1 MDAIAETRSGA
12 VQGRAKQDVLLFAG
26 IPYAA
31 PPTGRRRF
39 RAAQPHDGW
48 PGIRDARKFGPA
60 APQISS
66 GGMTDPAPVRWDE
79 DCLTLNVQT
88 PRLDDAGRPV
98 LVWIHGGGYRTGQGA
113 VPWYNGARFAANG
126 DIVAVTINYRLGA
139 LGFTDLSRFGAQFAT
154 SGVNGIL
161 DQITALEWVRDNIA
175 NFGGDPAKVT
185 IAGESAG
192 GFSVATLLGSPRADA
207 LFRGVIAQSGAAH
220 HVLPE
225 DAGKL
230 VADRFLDALGTDDV
244 IGAEAASVDAVLA
257 AQTAV
262 CEALEGGPGLAGE
275 LGVPVSAF
283 YPVVGSTVLPR
294 PPLEAIRD
302 GLHADVGVLAGS
314 NRDETTLWGY
324 GDVDETTLLRTAQAF
339 GGASLLDVY
348 RQTRPGATVQELM
361 IALTTDHM
369 FRIPAIRL
377 AEGRGYSS
385 CEGQAPRAPRGNTW
399 LYQFNWRSRNDRL
412 GATHALEIPFA
423 FDNLDQ
429 PGVDA
434 FIGAG
439 PSPQH
444 VADAVH
450 RTWTRFIRQGD
461 PGFPAY
467 TLPRRSTKV
476 FDDTSAVVADP
487 ESRERAAWDGLR

>member
-1 MDAIAETRSGA
+1 M
-12 VQGRAKQDVLLFAG
+12 
-26 IPYAA
+26 
-31 PPTGRRRF
+31 
-39 RAAQPHDGW
+39 
-48 PGIRDARKFGPA
+48 
-60 APQISS
+60 
-66 GGMTDPAPVRWDE
+66 VR
-79 DCLTLNVQT
+79 
-88 PRLDDAGRPV
+88 
-98 LVWIHGGGYRTGQGA
+98 GA

-139 LGFTDLSRFGAQFAT
+139 LGFTDLKRFGAEFAT

-161 DQITALEWVRDNIA
+161 DQVTALEWVRDNIA

-192 GFSVATLLGSPRADA
+192 GFSVATLLGSPRTDG

-225 DAGKL
+225 EAGRL
-230 VADRFLDALGTDDV
+230 VADRFLTALGTDDV
-244 IGAEAASVDAVLA
+244 IGLEAASVDAILA
-257 AQTAV
+257 AQTEV
-262 CEALEGGPGLAGE
+262 CGALEGGPGLTGE

-283 YPVVGSTVLPR
+283 YPVVGSSVLPR

-314 NRDETTLWGY
+314 NHDETTLWGY
-324 GDVDETTLLRTAQAF
+324 GDVDGARLRRTAEAF
-339 GGASLLDVY
+339 GGTGLLDVY
-348 RQTRPGATVQELM
+348 RDTRPGATVEDLM

-377 AEGRGYSS
+377 AE
-385 CEGQAPRAPRGNTW
+385 ARAANTW
-399 LYQFNWRSRNDRL
+399 LYQFNWRSRNGRL

-450 RTWTRFIRQGD
+450 RTWTRFIREGD
-461 PGFPAY
+461 PGFPDILARA
-467 TLPRRSTKV
+467 PRNH
-476 FDDTSAVVADP
+476 A
-487 ESRERAAWDGLR
+487 LR

>member
-1 MDAIAETRSGA
+1 MDVIAETLSGA

-31 PPTGRRRF
+31 PPTGPRRF

-48 PGIRDARKFGPA
+48 SGVRDARKFGPA
-60 APQISS
+60 APQIST

-98 LVWIHGGGYRTGQGA
+98 LVWIHGGGYRNGQGA
-113 VPWYNGARFAANG
+113 VPWYNGARFVANG

-139 LGFTDLSRFGAQFAT
+139 LGFTDLKRFGEEFAT

-161 DQITALEWVRDNIA
+161 DQVTALEWVRDNIA

-192 GFSVATLLGSPRADA
+192 GFSVATLLGSPRTDG

-225 DAGKL
+225 EAGRL
-230 VADRFLDALGTDDV
+230 VAERFLTALGTDDV
-244 IGAEAASVDAVLA
+244 IGLEAASVDAILA
-257 AQTAV
+257 AQTEV
-262 CEALEGGPGLAGE
+262 CGALEGGPGLTGE

-283 YPVVGSTVLPR
+283 YPVLGSSVLPR

-302 GLHADVGVLAGS
+302 GLHADVAVLAGS
-314 NRDETTLWGY
+314 NHDETTLWGY
-324 GDVDETTLLRTAQAF
+324 GDVDEARLRRTAEAF
-339 GGASLLDVY
+339 GGTGLLDVY
-348 RQTRPGATVQELM
+348 RDTRPRATVEDLM

-377 AEGRGYSS
+377 AE
-385 CEGQAPRAPRGNTW
+385 ARAANTW
-399 LYQFNWRSRNDRL
+399 LYQFNWRSRNGRL

-439 PSPQH
+439 TSPQH

-450 RTWTRFIRQGD
+450 RTWTRFIREGD
-461 PGFPAY
+461 PGFPTYSLA
-467 TLPRRSTKV
+467 RRETML
-476 FDDTSAVVADP
+476 FDDASAVVADP
-487 ESRERAAWDGLR
+487 ESAERVAWDGLR

>member
-1 MDAIAETRSGA
+1 MDAIAETQSGTLK
-12 VQGRAKQDVLLFAG
+12 GRAKQDVLLFAG

-31 PPTGRRRF
+31 PPTGSRRF
-39 RAAQPHDGW
+39 RAAQLHDGW
-48 PGIRDARKFGPA
+48 SGVRDARKFGPA
-60 APQISS
+60 APQIST

-88 PRLDDAGRPV
+88 PGLDDAGRPV
-98 LVWIHGGGYRTGQGA
+98 LVWIHGGGYRNGQGA

-139 LGFTDLSRFGAQFAT
+139 LGFTDLKRFGADYAT

-161 DQITALEWVRDNIA
+161 DQVTALEWVRDNIA

-192 GFSVATLLGSPRADA
+192 GFSVATLLGSPRTDG

-225 DAGKL
+225 EAGEL
-230 VADRFLDALGTDDV
+230 VADRFLAALGTDDA
-244 IGAEAASVDAVLA
+244 IGAEAASVDDILA
-257 AQTAV
+257 AQTEV
-262 CEALEGGPGLAGE
+262 CGALEGGLGLAGE

-283 YPVVGSTVLPR
+283 YPVVGSSVLPR
-294 PPLEAIRD
+294 PPLQAIRD

-314 NRDETTLWGY
+314 NHDETTLWGY
-324 GDVDETTLLRTAQAF
+324 GDVDEARLLRTAEAF
-339 GGASLLDVY
+339 GGVGLLDVY
-348 RQTRPGATVQELM
+348 RETRPGASVEELM

-377 AEGRGYSS
+377 AE
-385 CEGQAPRAPRGNTW
+385 ARAANTW
-399 LYQFNWRSRNDRL
+399 LYQFNWRSRNGRL

-429 PGVDA
+429 PGVGA
-434 FIGAG
+434 FIGTG
-439 PSPQH
+439 PLPQH

-450 RTWTRFIRQGD
+450 RTWTRFIRDGD

-467 TLPRRSTKV
+467 SLAYRQTMV
-476 FDDTSAVVADP
+476 FDDSSAVVADP
-487 ESRERAAWDGLR
+487 ESEERAAWDGLR

>member
-1 MDAIAETRSGA
+1 MDVIAETRSGA

-31 PPTGRRRF
+31 PPTGSRRF

-48 PGIRDARKFGPA
+48 SGVRDARKFGAA
-60 APQISS
+60 APQIAT

-88 PRLDDAGRPV
+88 PGLDDAGRSV
-98 LVWIHGGGYRTGQGA
+98 LVWIHGGGYRNGQGA

-139 LGFTDLSRFGAQFAT
+139 LGFTDLKRFGEEFAT

-161 DQITALEWVRDNIA
+161 DQVNALEWVRDNIA

-192 GFSVATLLGSPRADA
+192 GFSVATLLGSPRTDG
-207 LFRGVIAQSGAAH
+207 LFRGTIAQSGAAH

-225 DAGKL
+225 EAGWL

-244 IGAEAASVDAVLA
+244 IGLEAASVDAILA
-257 AQTAV
+257 AQTEV
-262 CEALEGGPGLAGE
+262 CGALEGGPGLTGE

-283 YPVVGSTVLPR
+283 YPVVGSSVLPR

-314 NRDETTLWGY
+314 NHDETTLWGY
-324 GDVDETTLLRTAQAF
+324 GDVDDARLRRTAEAF
-339 GGASLLDVY
+339 GGTGLLDVY
-348 RQTRPGATVQELM
+348 RETRPGATVEDLM

-377 AEGRGYSS
+377 AEARA
-385 CEGQAPRAPRGNTW
+385 EGKTW
-399 LYQFNWRSRNDRL
+399 LYQFNWRSRNGRL

-434 FIGAG
+434 FIGVG

-450 RTWTRFIRQGD
+450 RTWTRFIRDGD
-461 PGFPAY
+461 PGFPPYSLA
-467 TLPRRSTKV
+467 RRETML
-476 FDDTSAVVADP
+476 FDDASAVVADP
-487 ESRERAAWDGLR
+487 ESAERVAWDGLR

>member
-1 MDAIAETRSGA
+1 MDAIAETQSGTLK
-12 VQGRAKQDVLLFAG
+12 GRAKQDVLLFAG

-31 PPTGRRRF
+31 PPTGSRRF

-48 PGIRDARKFGPA
+48 SGVRDARKFGPA
-60 APQISS
+60 APQIST

-88 PRLDDAGRPV
+88 PRLDDARRPV
-98 LVWIHGGGYRTGQGA
+98 LVWIHGGGYRNGQGA

-139 LGFTDLSRFGAQFAT
+139 LGFTDLKRFGADYAT

-192 GFSVATLLGSPRADA
+192 GFSVATLLGSPRADG

-225 DAGKL
+225 EAGRL
-230 VADRFLDALGTDDV
+230 VADRFLDALGTDDA
-244 IGAEAASVDAVLA
+244 IGVEAASVDAVLA
-257 AQTAV
+257 AQKDV
-262 CEALEGGPGLAGE
+262 CGALEGGPGLAGE
-275 LGVPVSAF
+275 LGVPVPAF
-283 YPVVGSTVLPR
+283 YPVVGSSVLPR

-302 GLHADVGVLAGS
+302 GLHAEVGLLAGS

-324 GDVDETTLLRTAQAF
+324 GDVDEARLMRTAEAF
-339 GGASLLDVY
+339 GGTGLLDVY
-348 RQTRPGATVQELM
+348 RETRPEATVEDLM

-369 FRIPAIRL
+369 FRVPAIRL
-377 AEGRGYSS
+377 AE
-385 CEGQAPRAPRGNTW
+385 ARAANTW
-399 LYQFNWRSRNDRL
+399 LYQFNWRSRNVRL

-450 RTWTRFIRQGD
+450 RTWTRFIREGD

-467 TLPRRSTKV
+467 SLARRETML
-476 FDDTSAVVADP
+476 FDDASAVVPDP
-487 ESRERAAWDGLR
+487 GSEERVAWGGLR

>member
-1 MDAIAETRSGA
+1 MDVIAETGSGA

-26 IPYAA
+26 VPYAA

-48 PGIRDARKFGPA
+48 SGVRDARKFGPA
-60 APQISS
+60 APQIST

-88 PRLDDAGRPV
+88 PGLDDAERPV
-98 LVWIHGGGYRTGQGA
+98 LVWIHGGGYRNGQGA

-126 DIVAVTINYRLGA
+126 DIVVVTVNYRLGA
-139 LGFTDLSRFGAQFAT
+139 LGFTDLKRFGAEYAT
-154 SGVNGIL
+154 SGINGIL
-161 DQITALEWVRDNIA
+161 DQVTALEWVRDNIA

-192 GFSVATLLGSPRADA
+192 GFSVATLLGSPRTDG
-207 LFRGVIAQSGAAH
+207 LFRSVVAQSGAAH
-220 HVLPE
+220 HVLPDE
-225 DAGKL
+225 AGGL

-244 IGAEAASVDAVLA
+244 IGAEVASVDAVLA

-283 YPVVGSTVLPR
+283 YPVVGSAVLPR

-324 GDVDETTLLRTAQAF
+324 GNVDDATLLRTAAGF
-339 GGASLLDVY
+339 GGAGVLDVY
-348 RQTRPGATVQELM
+348 RETRPAATVDELM

-377 AEGRGYSS
+377 AEARGARG
-385 CEGQAPRAPRGNTW
+385 EGKTW

-444 VADAVH
+444 VADEVH
-450 RTWTRFIRQGD
+450 RTWTRFIRDGD

-467 TLPRRSTKV
+467 SLPRRETMV
-476 FDDTSAVVADP
+476 FDDASAVVADP
-487 ESRERAAWDGLR
+487 ESEERSVWDGLR

>member
-1 MDAIAETRSGA
+1 MDVIAETRSGA
-12 VQGRAKQDVLLFAG
+12 VQGRAKEDVLLFAG

-31 PPTGRRRF
+31 PPIGPRRF
-39 RAAQPHDGW
+39 RAAQPFEAWSGV
-48 PGIRDARKFGPA
+48 RDARKFGPA
-60 APQISS
+60 APQIAG

-88 PRLDDAGRPV
+88 KALDGGRRPV
-98 LVWIHGGGYRTGQGA
+98 LVWIHGGGYRNGQGA

-139 LGFTDLSRFGAQFAT
+139 LGFTDLSRFGAEFAT

-161 DQITALEWVRDNIA
+161 DQITALEWVRDNIEG
-175 NFGGDPAKVT
+175 FGGDPAKVT

-192 GFSVATLLGSPRADA
+192 GFSVATLLGSPRTDG

-220 HVLPE
+220 HVLPG
-225 DAGKL
+225 DAGQL

-244 IGAEAASVDAVLA
+244 IGVEAASVDAVLA
-257 AQTAV
+257 AQTEV
-262 CEALEGGPGLAGE
+262 SEALEGGPGLPGE

-283 YPVVGSTVLPR
+283 YPVVGSEVLPL
-294 PPLEAIRD
+294 PPLDAIRD
-302 GLHADVGVLAGS
+302 GLHADVHVLAGS
-314 NRDETTLWGY
+314 NHDETTLWGY
-324 GDVDETTLLRTAQAF
+324 GHVDEARLRRTAEAF
-339 GGASLLDVY
+339 GGTGLLDVY
-348 RQTRPGATVQELM
+348 RETRQGASVEDLM

-369 FRIPAIRL
+369 SRIPAIRL
-377 AEGRGYSS
+377 AEARTAGK
-385 CEGQAPRAPRGNTW
+385 TW
-399 LYQFNWRSRNDRL
+399 LYQFNWRSRNERL

-423 FDNLDQ
+423 FDNLHQ
-429 PGVDA
+429 PGVEA

-439 PSPQH
+439 ESPQH

-450 RTWTRFIRQGD
+450 GTCTRFIHDAD

-467 TLPRRSTKV
+467 SLARRETMV
-476 FDDTSAVVADP
+476 FDDVSAVVADP
-487 ESRERAAWDGLR
+487 QSAERVAWDGLR

>member
-1 MDAIAETRSGA
+1 MDVIAETRSGA
-12 VQGRAKQDVLLFAG
+12 LRGRAKDNVLLFAG

-31 PPTGRRRF
+31 PPTGARRF
-39 RAAQPHDGW
+39 RAAEPFEAWSGV
-48 PGIRDARKFGPA
+48 RDARKFGPA
-60 APQISS
+60 APQIAG
-66 GGMTDPAPVRWDE
+66 GGMTDPVPVRWDE

-88 PRLDDAGRPV
+88 PALDDGRRPV
-98 LVWIHGGGYRTGQGA
+98 LVWIHGGGYRNGQGA

-139 LGFTDLSRFGAQFAT
+139 LGFTDLKRFGAEFAT

-175 NFGGDPAKVT
+175 GFGGDPAKVT

-192 GFSVATLLGSPRADA
+192 GFSVATLLGSPRTDG

-220 HVLPE
+220 HVLPAA
-225 DAGKL
+225 AGQL
-230 VADRFLDALGTDDV
+230 VADRFLAALGTDDV
-244 IGAEAASVDAVLA
+244 IGVEAASVEAVLA
-257 AQTAV
+257 AQTEVSA
-262 CEALEGGPGLAGE
+262 ALDGGPGLTGE

-283 YPVVGSTVLPR
+283 YPVVGSPVLPR
-294 PPLEAIRD
+294 GPLDAIRD

-324 GDVDETTLLRTAQAF
+324 GRVDEARLRRTAEAL
-339 GGASLLDVY
+339 GGTGLLDVY
-348 RQTRPGATVQELM
+348 RETRPGASDEDLM

-377 AEGRGYSS
+377 AES
-385 CEGQAPRAPRGNTW
+385 RAGGTTW
-399 LYQFNWRSRNDRL
+399 LYQFNWRSRAERL

-423 FDNLDQ
+423 FDNLHQ
-429 PGVDA
+429 PGVEA

-450 RTWTRFIRQGD
+450 RTWTRFIREGD

-467 TLPRRSTKV
+467 SPARRETMV
-476 FDDTSAVVADP
+476 FDDASTVVADP
-487 ESRERAAWDGLR
+487 QSRERTAWDGRR